1 MLRFAQA
8 LLAAGLVWFV
18 PGCCSMCQS
27 PFDYAGPVRSGAVTS
42 PNYVGR
48 AGSVMT
54 ADNSVG
60 LPPSAPPEVVE
71 ASTQPAAAAPKRY

>member
-1 MLRFAQA
+1 MARTFLGLA
-8 LLAAGLVWFV
+8 AAGLLCLA

-27 PFDYAGPVRSGAVTS
+27 PFDYAGPVQSGPVVS

-48 AGSVMT
+48 AGSVLT

-60 LPPSAPPEVVE
+60 LPPSPSPASEQTSVE
-71 ASTQPAAAAPKRY
+71 

>member
-8 LLAAGLVWFV
+8 LLAAALLWFA

-60 LPPSAPPEVVE
+60 LPPSAATEVIEQASVPVKAPP
-71 ASTQPAAAAPKRY
+71 PRY